1 METLRE
7 LLSRYGALAWR
18 RRWWGVSA
26 AWVICI
32 AGWIG
37 VASLPNQYEANAKV
51 YIDADA
57 FLTPLLKGIA
67 VESSLQDE
75 LDLLQ
80 HMMLSRPNLERI
92 ISKTDLQ
99 LDAATPSDTER
110 LVERLGDRI
119 KVVAQTRNIFSITY
133 RNVRPQLAS
142 DVVQAVLASF
152 IENKAGDNRDEI
164 DRATIFLDSQIGN
177 YEKQLRDAEQRR
189 AAFKKQY
196 VDLLPGDSGVNRLEM
211 ARSQLKLLSGQL
223 ADAKARRGLIAG
235 QLASTQSTL
244 GEGGGQGNDPNATL
258 RAAEAK
264 LRELQQL
271 YTPKYPDVITQQKLV
286 DSLRASPP
294 KAETVDSNGKERP
307 VSNPVFE
314 QFKVQLVE
322 TDAQIQSVQ
331 RQIDDAKSEVS
342 RLESI
347 AKGVPE
353 LEAQY
358 TNLNR
363 DYDVVRKNYD
373 ELVARREGM
382 RISDAAQKK
391 ASNIKLVIIDPPTVP
406 RVPVAP
412 NRVLLSFGVLL
423 AGIGAAAGVIGAML
437 ALDQSFNTL
446 SDLRGLGLPVIG
458 SVSLAVLPPTIW
470 ERMRQ
475 VGAFGGAVALLA
487 LVLSGVL
494 LHFAQPA

>member
-142 DVVQAVLASF
+142 DVVQA
-152 IENKAGDNRDEI
+152 
-164 DRATIFLDSQIGN
+164 
-177 YEKQLRDAEQRR
+177 
-189 AAFKKQY
+189 
-196 VDLLPGDSGVNRLEM
+196 
-211 ARSQLKLLSGQL
+211 
-223 ADAKARRGLIAG
+223 
-235 QLASTQSTL
+235 
-244 GEGGGQGNDPNATL
+244 
-258 RAAEAK
+258 
-264 LRELQQL
+264 
-271 YTPKYPDVITQQKLV
+271 
-286 DSLRASPP
+286 
-294 KAETVDSNGKERP
+294 
-307 VSNPVFE
+307 
-314 QFKVQLVE
+314 
-322 TDAQIQSVQ
+322 
-331 RQIDDAKSEVS
+331 
-342 RLESI
+342 
-347 AKGVPE
+347 
-353 LEAQY
+353 
-358 TNLNR
+358 
-363 DYDVVRKNYD
+363 
-373 ELVARREGM
+373 
-382 RISDAAQKK
+382 
-391 ASNIKLVIIDPPTVP
+391 
-406 RVPVAP
+406 
-412 NRVLLSFGVLL
+412 
-423 AGIGAAAGVIGAML
+423 
-437 ALDQSFNTL
+437 
-446 SDLRGLGLPVIG
+446 
-458 SVSLAVLPPTIW
+458 
-470 ERMRQ
+470 
-475 VGAFGGAVALLA
+475 
-487 LVLSGVL
+487 
-494 LHFAQPA
+494 